1 MAKKNT
7 PAWTGQKKLY
17 KAGKSWVAAGVVAI
31 SGVVLMPTDV
41 SADDK
46 TGTDSAAAS
55 TEQTAATATDADVV
69 TSGSFTI
76 MTQSAASQSAESQ
89 VAQSATTQ
97 SATSD
102 AVVSNTPAP
111 TTGYYFDGG
120 EMTYLENQLP
130 VTSGWVDD
138 GRAYVDPQ
146 QGMMFGL
153 RTIDGRTYAFG
164 YQDGDLK
171 TQNGTTLR
179 ASMFEPRGYQKHI
192 GWQEING
199 KVYYFGTADE
209 TGNTRNAAKTGLQTI
224 DGQLFYFNADGTQV
238 KNSTVVVNGQTYS
251 VGTDGVAQLMPA
263 SSAADSSA
271 TSSAAE
277 SSSSVSSS
285 VSSASSASSSAESS
299 SAVSSS
305 VVSSSVASSAETSSS
320 TSSASS
326 AIVDTPKPN
335 QPEITPW
342 IGDSQDEAR
351 DLATNDT
358 SENKA
363 ARANKSISIFNSDK
377 GWITAVFDENGDQ
390 YKGVRQFGDKTI
402 DFGSDGWL
410 SQDQAYKYGFD
421 TGLRTQEVTIPKIDG
436 MVDSTIRG
444 VDASSYQAL
453 KDAGVKF
460 YDNDGNEK
468 PLMQILAE
476 SGVNYMR
483 IRIFNDPKDANGNTY
498 GGGNNDAAQALKIA
512 QEAKKYGMN
521 IMLDFMYSDFWADPS
536 QQVLPKAWAGL
547 SGETLQQKVYEYT
560 KQVLTDFKN
569 VGITPDMV
577 QVGNEITNGLLSGG
591 TTNGAADGS
600 TKETSWADKQTAAE
614 MSAFLSAGSKAVREL
629 APSAQIALQLE
640 SPNIDRFR
648 TILNAW
654 AVNGVD
660 YDVLAS
666 SYYPTYSDEKNNAI
680 NLKAVQ
686 DLAADFGKGFLVAE
700 VAQANSESDGDGQN
714 NVLGDT
720 YLWDDQHPASPQGQV
735 DVLSETYQTI
745 LSNSNNNG
753 LGAFYWEPAW
763 VPVFAGYDNWWYNKT
778 ASEKLGTGWASWA
791 AEGYLPDRNMYWV
804 NPDTGVKQETWGG
817 SSWDNA
823 GLFAINGVALKS
835 LDFYKDSLTGEA
847 DYKVIRVDIINADGI
862 TTSNFYHVPV
872 DTVSV
877 NREGEPV
884 LRNARMA
891 RAATQETATLS
902 ERNVAT
908 FDDSLQDVVVDDNG
922 SPIANEAY
930 PVRFEFV
937 DVATGETVQA
947 YYRGML
953 YYTRETTDEN
963 GNVSYSYVI
972 GYENAV
978 ASNTRR
984 EEMGLNTI
992 LQGGPLTGYDY
1003 AFDAAKIVLTG
1014 DPDSEFTVVI
1024 PVRAQTWTENPDGGY
1039 GSAPSVPD
1047 TPTTPSTV
1055 PEPENPGTT
1064 PEPENPSTP
1073 TTPENPSVTPEP
1085 ETPTNPE
1092 NPSRPTEPENPSVT
1106 PEPENPST
1114 VPEPETPSAP
1124 TRPVTPTVTTPSTT
1138 PGPEK
1143 LTTQVEST
1151 SSQAASVPWTSV
1163 ETAESVLAVGG
1174 VLAYTATPATNRT
1187 ALALPYVGALPK
1199 TSAENQQKRWLV
1211 AGAVATAAALTVFAL
1226 GLLIDRKRRQ

>member
-1 MAKKNT
+1 MANKNT
-7 PAWTGQKKLY
+7 PAWTGKKKLY

-31 SGVVLMPTDV
+31 SGVVVMPTDA

-46 TGTDSAAAS
+46 TGGDSSAVS
-55 TEQTAATATDADVV
+55 TEQTAATATEADVV
-69 TSGSFTI
+69 TSGSLTI

-97 SATSD
+97 SDASD
-102 AVVSNTPAP
+102 VVVSTTAP

-120 EMTYLENQLP
+120 EMNYLQNQLP
-130 VTSGWVDD
+130 VASGWVDD
-138 GRAYVDPQ
+138 GRAYIDPQ
-146 QGMMFGL
+146 QGMVFGL
-153 RTIDGRTYAFG
+153 RTINGLTYAFG

-171 TQNGTTLR
+171 TQNGMTLR
-179 ASMFEPRGYQKHI
+179 ASMFEPRGYQKRI

-238 KNSTVVVNGQTYS
+238 KNSTVVVSGHTDS
-251 VGTDGVAQLMPA
+251 VGTDGVVQLMPE

-271 TSSAAE
+271 ASSSAE
-277 SSSSVSSS
+277 SSSSASSS
-285 VSSASSASSSAESS
+285 VSSASSASSSVASS
-299 SAVSSS
+299 SAEVS
-305 VVSSSVASSAETSSS
+305 
-320 TSSASS
+320 SSASS
-326 AIVDTPKPN
+326 ASSAVADTPKPN
-335 QPEITPW
+335 QPVITPW

-358 SENKA
+358 VANKA
-363 ARANKSISIFNSDK
+363 ARANKSISIFNSDG
-377 GWITAVFDENGDQ
+377 GWVTAVFDENGDK
-390 YKGVRQFGDKTI
+390 YTGVRQFGDKTI
-402 DFGSDGWL
+402 DFGNDGWL

-547 SGETLQQKVYEYT
+547 SGEALQQKVYEYT

-569 VGITPDMV
+569 AGITPNMV

-591 TTNGAADGS
+591 TTHGAADGS
-600 TKETSWADKQTAAE
+600 TKETSWADTQTAAE

-629 APSAQIALQLE
+629 APAAQIALQLE

-666 SYYPTYSDEKNNAI
+666 SYYPTYSDDKNNAT
-680 NLKAVQ
+680 NLEAVQ

-823 GLFAINGVALKS
+823 GLFDINGVALKS

-847 DYKVIRVDIINADGI
+847 DYKVIRVDIINADGT

-877 NREGEPV
+877 NRQGEPV

-908 FDDSLQDVVVDDNG
+908 FNDSLQDVVVDDNG
-922 SPIANEAY
+922 TPIANEAY
-930 PVRFEFV
+930 PVRYEFV
-937 DVATGETVQA
+937 DVTTGETVQA

-963 GNVSYSYVI
+963 GNVSRSYVI

-978 ASNTRR
+978 ASNTGQQ
-984 EEMGLNTI
+984 EMGMNSI
-992 LQGGPLTGYDY
+992 LLGGPLTGYDY

-1014 DPDSEFTVVI
+1014 DPDSEFTVII

-1055 PEPENPGTT
+1055 PEPENPSTT
-1064 PEPENPSTP
+1064 PEPETPSTTP
-1073 TTPENPSVTPEP
+1073 EPENPSVTPEP
-1085 ETPTNPE
+1085 ETP
-1092 NPSRPTEPENPSVT
+1092 
-1106 PEPENPST
+1106 ST
-1114 VPEPETPSAP
+1114 APEPETPSTP
-1124 TRPVTPTVTTPSTT
+1124 TEPVTPTVTTPNTT
-1138 PGPEK
+1138 PEPEK
-1143 LTTQVEST
+1143 LTPQVESA
-1151 SSQAASVPWTSV
+1151 SSEAASVPWTSV
-1163 ETAESVLAVGG
+1163 ETVGSASQTVGG
-1174 VLAYTATPATNRT
+1174 VLAYTATPATDRT
-1187 ALALPYVGALPK
+1187 ASALPYVGTLPQ
-1199 TSAENQQKRWLV
+1199 TSAEQQQKRWLV
-1211 AGAVATAAALTVFAL
+1211 AGVVATAAALTVFAL
-1226 GLLIDRKRRQ
+1226 GLLIDRKRQQ